1 MIGGTGHGL
10 KPDDMQKRLF
20 AFSTVSGSSVGAA
33 ETIAALAASDG
44 GSQPCTQ
51 MTPLW
56 HATDS
61 SNVDMT
67 KLANWGWRAC
77 LEALMSG
84 DFLTPVFIGFTFH
97 DVFRF
102 FGWENRGVLLE
113 RSFEEHFRAL
123 VGPHKYERPGT
134 QCPGDLACPFLSLRP
149 TAERWLPLLLL
160 NSTSVESGQR
170 IITTLLAPT
179 FDVPPATD
187 RTPGTGRTPGI
198 GRTLGTDHKCPVE
211 PRKTLMCPL
220 FEYGQTFHEL
230 LPKESEFNDVRLST
244 AAHNSAR
251 FLLLSPPGEIRR
263 PDGRLVDRIVDGGY
277 FENLGAQTAT
287 ELAEAMM
294 AVDDSLKP
302 FILVISNDP
311 QLVKAKA
318 GKADGGSAQ
327 AESDG
332 SGFKRVGSVMTDIA
346 APLMTILNTRNARGL
361 LAVADISAI
370 MDFYDD
376 KVCNVAHIQVAGEPD
391 PSDPSRVRDLS

>member
-1 MIGGTGHGL
+1 
-10 KPDDMQKRLF
+10 
-20 AFSTVSGSSVGAA
+20 
-33 ETIAALAASDG
+33 
-44 GSQPCTQ
+44 
-51 MTPLW
+51 
-56 HATDS
+56 
-61 SNVDMT
+61 
-67 KLANWGWRAC
+67 
-77 LEALMSG
+77 
-84 DFLTPVFIGFTFH
+84 
-97 DVFRF
+97 
-102 FGWENRGVLLE
+102 
-113 RSFEEHFRAL
+113 
-123 VGPHKYERPGT
+123 
-134 QCPGDLACPFLSLRP
+134 
-149 TAERWLPLLLL
+149 
-160 NSTSVESGQR
+160 
-170 IITTLLAPT
+170 
-179 FDVPPATD
+179 
-187 RTPGTGRTPGI
+187 
-198 GRTLGTDHKCPVE
+198 
-211 PRKTLMCPL
+211 MCPL

-391 PSDPSRVRDLS
+391 PSDPSRVRDLSWSWWLSKPVQIYLHEQTELRDAKPSSGRINERPLRLLLDAIVQPVKSGEAPPNPDCAMN